1 MAQGISLLLVD
12 DQVLFLESLKVVI
25 ESVAPDMT
33 ILGTAVNGEEA
44 VQRLRTIADGQS
56 PRAPGERAAKPVD
69 AVLLDVRMPVMDG
82 VTAAKIIHGLWPDIF
97 IIMLTTFE
105 DDVYVREAMKNG
117 ASGYLL
123 KNIAPKMLVSAVR
136 AVCDGS
142 ILMDPQ
148 IAGSLL
154 QSMISDKRKLENL
167 AGETLPDWFF
177 GLGRLEVGI
186 CESRY
191 ILVLLGKSNKEIA
204 ADANIGEQTV
214 RNYISTIYGKLGVPD
229 RRALIAKA
237 REVSLAYF
245 S

>member
-1 MAQGISLLLVD
+1 MKNGLSIFLVD
-12 DQVLFLESLKVVI
+12 DQILFLESLKLVI
-25 ESVAPDMT
+25 ESIAPDIT

-44 VQRLRTIADGQS
+44 VARLKKIQPET
-56 PRAPGERAAKPVD
+56 PVD

-82 VTAAKIIHGLWPDIF
+82 VTAAKIIHDLWPQTS

-105 DDVYVREAMKNG
+105 DDEYVREAMNNG

-142 ILMDPQ
+142 VLMDPQ
-148 IAGSLL
+148 VAGSLL
-154 QSMISDKRKLENL
+154 QSMFSDKGKLEKMT
-167 AGETLPDWFF
+167 GEKLPEWFF
-177 GLGRLEVGI
+177 LLSPKEREI
-186 CESRY
+186 IRH
-191 ILVLLGKSNKEIA
+191 VLLGKNNKEIA
-204 ADANIGEQTV
+204 ADIHIGEQTV
-214 RNYISTIYGKLGVPD
+214 RNYISAIYAKLEVPD

-237 REVSLAYF
+237 REISPSYF